1 METKMMYRG
10 SEFTKNPRGKINLT
24 VLNSNIEP
32 FEYKIEF
39 ILNNQRARPEFKQKD
54 LNDDIKKMK
63 DFSANETFLNTYT
76 TKDVL

>member
-54 LNDDIKKMK
+54 LNDDIK
-63 DFSANETFLNTYT
+63 
-76 TKDVL
+76 